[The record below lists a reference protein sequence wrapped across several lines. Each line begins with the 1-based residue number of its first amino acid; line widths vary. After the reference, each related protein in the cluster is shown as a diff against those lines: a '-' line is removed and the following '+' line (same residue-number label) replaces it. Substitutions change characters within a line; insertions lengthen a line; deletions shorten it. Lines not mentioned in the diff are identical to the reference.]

1 MYNPSEL
8 IKILILKNG
17 LSMRK
22 LVTKMN
28 NAGYEKMTIG
38 GFSKMLKTNSIKFA
52 KVQDILD
59 FLGYEFKVVK
69 KVVIFYP
76 SHFNL
81 KHIKP
86 IFIILP
92 LKYKVNSNINF

>member
-69 KVVIFYP
+69 KVQDKQEEVDLID
-76 SHFNL
+76 L
-81 KHIKP
+81 
-86 IFIILP
+86 
-92 LKYKVNSNINF
+92 

>member
-69 KVVIFYP
+69 KIQDKQEEVDLID
-76 SHFNL
+76 L
-81 KHIKP
+81 
-86 IFIILP
+86 
-92 LKYKVNSNINF
+92 

>member
-1 MYNPSEL
+1 MYSPSDL

-22 LVTKMN
+22 LVVKMN
-28 NAGYEKMTIG
+28 SAGYEKMTIG
-38 GFSKMLKTNSIKFA
+38 GFSKMLKTGSIKFN

-69 KVVIFYP
+69 KTDKKSSEID
-76 SHFNL
+76 L
-81 KHIKP
+81 ID
-86 IFIILP
+86 L
-92 LKYKVNSNINF
+92 

>member
-22 LVTKMN
+22 LVAKMN

-69 KVVIFYP
+69 KVQDKQEEVDLID
-76 SHFNL
+76 L
-81 KHIKP
+81 
-86 IFIILP
+86 
-92 LKYKVNSNINF
+92 

>member
-22 LVTKMN
+22 LVAKMN

-69 KVVIFYP
+69 KAQDKQEEVDLID
-76 SHFNL
+76 L
-81 KHIKP
+81 
-86 IFIILP
+86 
-92 LKYKVNSNINF
+92 

>member
-59 FLGYEFKVVK
+59 FQIAK
-69 KVVIFYP
+69 IQ
-76 SHFNL
+76 NL
-81 KHIKP
+81 
-86 IFIILP
+86 
-92 LKYKVNSNINF
+92 NF